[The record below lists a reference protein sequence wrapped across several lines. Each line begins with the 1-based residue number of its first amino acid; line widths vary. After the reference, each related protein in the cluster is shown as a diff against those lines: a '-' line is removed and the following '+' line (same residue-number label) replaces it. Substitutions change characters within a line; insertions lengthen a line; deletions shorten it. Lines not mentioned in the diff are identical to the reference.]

1 MEKIIHILNTNNYS
15 INLRSDY
22 TDKEKLNAYY
32 PTFNNMR
39 LLDKFLLSIDNKT
52 NGAII
57 LSGAYGTGKSYL
69 TALLAS
75 ILGTDLKYKDY
86 DNLLKKAKDIYD
98 ISESLKK
105 AKRKKYLIIF
115 IDETKENF
123 SEAVFSGVRKALK
136 EKNINIDIASKIDI
150 IESKLEFWKKIME
163 LFIITFILN

>member
-86 DNLLKKAKDIYD
+86 ESSKK
-98 ISESLKK
+98 S
-105 AKRKKYLIIF
+105 KRHL
-115 IDETKENF
+115 
-123 SEAVFSGVRKALK
+123 
-136 EKNINIDIASKIDI
+136 
-150 IESKLEFWKKIME
+150 
-163 LFIITFILN
+163 